1 MPEELS
7 KSALKR
13 EAERLQKIGLKLT
26 QLKPDVRSRLQLP
39 DALRVAID
47 VHAGINSREGG
58 RRQMQFIGKVMRGID
73 VEAIE
78 RQLADL
84 EGQSAAARH
93 FFHTVEQWRDRLTAD
108 GQALTQFIDEFPN
121 VERQQLR
128 QLVGAAGKHA
138 PAGGQDAS
146 DAHRQAQRILF
157 KFVRATLAAHG
168 DEQLT
173 PGTP

>member
-26 QLKPDVRSRLQLP
+26 QLTPEIRSRLQLP
-39 DALRVAID
+39 DALRIAID

-58 RRQMQFIGKVMRGID
+58 RRQMQYIGKVMRGID

-78 RQLADL
+78 QRLADL

-108 GQALTQFIDEFPN
+108 PKSLTQFIDEYPN

-138 PAGGQDAS
+138 PASGHEVP
-146 DAHRQAQRILF
+146 DAHRQAQRVLF
-157 KFVRATLAAHG
+157 KFVRATLAAHSDG
-168 DEQLT
+168 QPASDT
-173 PGTP
+173 P